1 MRTRTAVFAVV
12 FLTMA
17 LGLSQVSIN
26 AFAGVPLEE
35 TPSWMTPD
43 SYNHSDV
50 ELGDFDYDGDLDIA
64 SYGEDHI
71 HVYENVNGVLGTT
84 ATWSSTDATDFSGHV
99 MWADIDKDNYPE
111 LFTSEGMYENANGV
125 LSTTATWTNL
135 SNADAF
141 EIGDVNGDGFLDLIL
156 GDTNLI
162 ELYENVAGTIDDI
175 PDWNT
180 TEDNSPKAL
189 ALGDVDNDNFDELAV
204 GNSFSNPMRIYDNV
218 AGSLNNVSIWSS
230 VLTDWVGCLSWG
242 DINGDS
248 FPELF
253 ACTEPMVGEEPN
265 RIYANSAGTLETT
278 PSWDSSTPSYA
289 GEGKFFDID
298 SDGDLD
304 LVVANNALTLITT
317 LINGTEEV
325 YLNEGGVIDEDPD
338 WSSTWEDSSFGMDI
352 GDVTGDGYPDLVVAN
367 KQDIWYGLMDGYPGR
382 ITIYHNLGPNLP
394 PQISTVTASPLEPE
408 TGKESTIV
416 VTASD
421 PDTDPLEYEFSVFT
435 GNGTIVSS
443 TGNSAVWRAPN
454 EVGTY
459 TVHIVVSDGK
469 GDSDHRDF
477 QITVVA
483 PSDEE
488 PFFSLSNIW
497 FLLILIIIIV
507 VVIAAVVA
515 VVVRKRRLPPIEEEL
530 PPPPEEELP
539 PPPPA

>member
-1 MRTRTAVFAVV
+1 MRTRTAVLAVV

-189 ALGDVDNDNFDELAV
+189 DEDLRQRCW
-204 GNSFSNPMRIYDNV
+204 FSEQCIH
-218 AGSLNNVSIWSS
+218 L
-230 VLTDWVGCLSWG
+230 
-242 DINGDS
+242 
-248 FPELF
+248 EL
-253 ACTEPMVGEEPN
+253 C
-265 RIYANSAGTLETT
+265 
-278 PSWDSSTPSYA
+278 
-289 GEGKFFDID
+289 
-298 SDGDLD
+298 SDGLGRMPVMGRHQWRQ
-304 LVVANNALTLITT
+304 LSRTLCLYRTHGRR
-317 LINGTEEV
+317 GTEQDLCE
-325 YLNEGGVIDEDPD
+325 
-338 WSSTWEDSSFGMDI
+338 FRRH
-352 GDVTGDGYPDLVVAN
+352 TGDDPQL
-367 KQDIWYGLMDGYPGR
+367 GLID
-382 ITIYHNLGPNLP
+382 
-394 PQISTVTASPLEPE
+394 A
-408 TGKESTIV
+408 
-416 VTASD
+416 
-421 PDTDPLEYEFSVFT
+421 
-435 GNGTIVSS
+435 
-443 TGNSAVWRAPN
+443 
-454 EVGTY
+454 
-459 TVHIVVSDGK
+459 
-469 GDSDHRDF
+469 
-477 QITVVA
+477 
-483 PSDEE
+483 
-488 PFFSLSNIW
+488 
-497 FLLILIIIIV
+497 FL
-507 VVIAAVVA
+507 
-515 VVVRKRRLPPIEEEL
+515 RG
-530 PPPPEEELP
+530 
-539 PPPPA
+539 